1 MISFPYFGQKMS
13 EKDNFP
19 YLYIVKY
26 TNMDTREGVIILIGV
41 S

>member
-1 MISFPYFGQKMS
+1 MILFAYFGQKMS

-19 YLYIVKY
+19 YLYIAKY
-26 TNMDTREGVIILIGV
+26 ANMDTREGVIVLIGV